1 MIIYQTE
8 SGLVPIVSEKYDE
21 TGVSYFAVAVV
32 KKNNTNFGLKD
43 LKGKNTCHTGARKSS
58 GWTIPVGYMLVNNVI
73 PGEDCGKTRD
83 FLSAAKF
90 FNNSCVPGE

>member
-1 MIIYQTE
+1 M
-8 SGLVPIVSEKYDE
+8 
-21 TGVSYFAVAVV
+21 V

-58 GWTIPVGYMLVNNVI
+58 GWTIPVGYMLVNKVI
-73 PGEDCGKTRD
+73 PGEDCSKIRD
-83 FLSAAKF
+83 FRSAAKF